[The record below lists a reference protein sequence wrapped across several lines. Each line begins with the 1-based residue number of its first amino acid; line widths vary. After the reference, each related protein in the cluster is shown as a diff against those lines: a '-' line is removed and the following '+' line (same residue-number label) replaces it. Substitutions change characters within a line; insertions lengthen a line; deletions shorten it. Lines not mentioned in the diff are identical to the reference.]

1 VTSSAAGEQIEILQR
16 VALLASGGD
25 PARLKTGIVDAWRRT
40 VGARAAILLGREYSG
55 HWTLHAATADTL
67 AVDPAGVGAAL
78 EAHLPPDGQ
87 VVTIGLTEISVDLG
101 HPGGDDARVDGVG
114 VRLAP
119 GVGPDFL
126 LVGFVSGDG
135 LPSPPEAVA
144 ALVAIAGVG
153 FELMAIREEDAALN
167 RIAGLVSAGMFLAS
181 ELQIDDVLQRIA
193 DAARV
198 VLGARYAAI
207 GVLDRQRSGLEKFV
221 TSGLSDATRTAIGDL
236 PRGRGLL
243 GALITDPRPIRIASI
258 EDDPRAAGFPP
269 HHPTMTTFLGVPI
282 RVGTE
287 VFGNLYV
294 TDKLEGPFTDD
305 DESLA
310 LAFAAQ
316 AAVAIANAQ
325 RYGEQ
330 QRAALVASQERERAA
345 AQGLRRTIEAQEAER
360 ARIARELHDEAGQEL
375 TALTLQLR
383 AMEDYVEGEVGR
395 ARLWEVRQALTRTAS
410 SLRELAIELRPSGL
424 REHGLASAIQRH
436 ADRMRGAS
444 GIEIDVALGAIPD
457 NLSEPVEI
465 GLFRVIQ
472 EALTNVVRHSGA
484 THASVVASHTGGRL
498 RLVVDDDGIG
508 FDPENATDRLGLAG
522 IRERM
527 ELLGG
532 VLRIESDRA
541 VGTTVIV
548 ELEVPRE

>member
-1 VTSSAAGEQIEILQR
+1 MTIPAADRHIELLSR
-16 VALLASGGD
+16 VALLASADD
-25 PARLKTGIVDAWRRT
+25 PARLTAGIVDAWRT
-40 VGARAAILLGREYSG
+40 SVGA
-55 HWTLHAATADTL
+55 HAAVILRKEHSGDWELL
-67 AVDPAGVGAAL
+67 AATPEGLVVDPRHAGVVL
-78 EAHLPPDGQ
+78 DAHLARDGQ
-87 VVTIGLTEISVDLG
+87 VTTIGLGEAG
-101 HPGGDDARVDGVG
+101 FEARHPDGDAALVEGVG
-114 VRLAP
+114 VRVAP
-119 GVGPDFL
+119 GVGPDYL
-126 LVGFVSGDG
+126 IAGFGFGDG
-135 LPSPPEAVA
+135 FAYAPDVVGT
-144 ALVAIAGVG
+144 LVSIAGVG
-153 FELMAIREEDAALN
+153 FELLAIRQQDAALN
-167 RIAGLVSAGMFLAS
+167 RVAGLVSAGMFLAS
-181 ELQIDDVLQRIA
+181 ELNIHDVLQRIS

-207 GVLDRQRSGLEKFV
+207 GVLDRERSGLANFV
-221 TSGLSDATRTAIGDL
+221 TSGLSDERRGEIGDP

-243 GALITDPRPIRIASI
+243 GALISDPHPIRIASI
-258 EDDPRAAGFPP
+258 ADDSRSAGFPSN
-269 HHPTMTTFLGVPI
+269 HPPMTTFLGVPI

-294 TDKLEGPFTDD
+294 TDKLDGPFTDA

-310 LAFAAQ
+310 LTFAAQ

-325 RYGEQ
+325 RFGEQ
-330 QRAALVASQERERAA
+330 ERAALEASRDRERAA
-345 AQGLRRTIEAQEAER
+345 AQGLRRAIEAQEAER
-360 ARIARELHDEAGQEL
+360 GRIARELHDEAGQEL

-383 AMEDYVEGEVGR
+383 AMEDHVTGEVGR
-395 ARLWEVRQALTRTAS
+395 ARLWEVRQALTRTAT

-436 ADRMRGAS
+436 ADRMRNAS
-444 GIEIDVALGAIPD
+444 GIDIDVALGAIPES
-457 NLSEPVEI
+457 LSEPVEI

-508 FDPENATDRLGLAG
+508 FDPGNTTDRLGLAG

-532 VLRIESDRA
+532 VLRIESGRTA
-541 VGTTVIV
+541 GTTVIV